1 MHGHV
6 HGVSAQQ
13 FNPYSAVAL
22 AKTSA
27 AQQAA
32 ATRRKLLR
40 AAAEMGEVSSD
51 AVALL
56 GQWGG
61 NQRQGASG
69 GGAQGEREEPSGPRT
84 AWNGAM
90 PAGSVHVEPIA
101 SGRAISF
108 YV

>member
-1 MHGHV
+1 MHGHI
-6 HGVSAQQ
+6 HGVGVQSFQGPSA
-13 FNPYSAVAL
+13 AAL

-51 AVALL
+51 AVELL

-61 NQRQGASG
+61 GQRERRDSQAHSGNHGKHDDGTPASQN
-69 GGAQGEREEPSGPRT
+69 AAE
-84 AWNGAM
+84 
-90 PAGSVHVEPIA
+90 SVLYEPIT